1 MQIFPFV
8 IEFLFIL
15 QDLLFVLTY
24 EPGTFS
30 MFFDFEA
37 VDFNGKLISNIYQ
50 HRQKRI
56 RVKKYPNK
64 MKRGRKNKHIGRCI

>member
-1 MQIFPFV
+1 
-8 IEFLFIL
+8 
-15 QDLLFVLTY
+15 
-24 EPGTFS
+24 

-64 MKRGRKNKHIGRCI
+64 MKRGRKINIYEDVSNSNKKTYIHTYLPT